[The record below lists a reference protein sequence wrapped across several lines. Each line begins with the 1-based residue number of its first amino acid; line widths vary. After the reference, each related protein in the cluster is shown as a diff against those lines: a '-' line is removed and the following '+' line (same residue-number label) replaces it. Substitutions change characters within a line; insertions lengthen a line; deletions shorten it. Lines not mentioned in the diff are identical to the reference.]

1 MLTIQE
7 IKEFI
12 NNDKASEKKLLAR
25 VGERYYEGEH
35 DIRDSK
41 VYYYDA
47 NGLLQEDKTKSN
59 IKISHPFFTELIDQ
73 KIQYQFSGD
82 SFVYSNIQELQELL
96 DDYLNHNE
104 DFKAELEEVATNA
117 SVMGYGYLY
126 LFRDKEGKLSWQSA
140 DTMGV
145 VEVRA
150 KETQD
155 NCDYVI
161 YWYVD
166 RVTNKNEKIKKIQVW
181 TDKEVYF
188 YIEKNDEG
196 IQLDE
201 SEPIN
206 PRTHSIYSIKGKEGN
221 FGESF
226 GFIPFFRLDNNRKQ
240 ISDLKPVKA
249 LIDDYDLMAC
259 GLSNNLQDLTEGYFV
274 VKGFAGDSMD
284 ELIQNIKTKKAV
296 GVDEDGDVE
305 IRSVAIPYE
314 ARRTKMEIDEK
325 NIYRFGMGFNSAQVG
340 DGNVTNIVIKSR
352 YALLDLKCNKFE
364 TNLRRLLNK
373 VVKVVLD
380 EVNTK
385 NKTAYSLKDIYYE
398 FEREVMTN
406 ATDNA
411 MIEQT
416 QATTRQIEVNTLL
429 NLAASIDNETIVRNV
444 CELMDWDYEELK
456 DRLPKDETDL
466 SDLEDDINNIPID
479 DEVVGVA

>member
-47 NGLLQEDKTKSN
+47 NGILKEDKSKSN

-82 SFVYSNIQELQELL
+82 SYVYSHIQELQEEL
-96 DDYLNHNE
+96 DEYINHNE

-166 RVTNKNEKIKKIQVW
+166 RITNKNEKIKKIQVW

-188 YIEKNDEG
+188 YVEKNDEG

-201 SEPIN
+201 SEPVN
-206 PRTHSIYSIKGKEGN
+206 PRTHSIYTIKGKEGN
-221 FGESF
+221 YGESF

-296 GVDEDGDVE
+296 GVDEDGDVD

-380 EVNTK
+380 EINAI

-466 SDLEDDINNIPID
+466 SNLETDLNNIPIE
-479 DEVVGVA
+479 DENVGVE

>member
-1 MLTIQE
+1 VLTVQE

-12 NNDKASEKKLLAR
+12 NNDKNSEKKLQAR
-25 VGERYYEGEH
+25 IGERYYQGKH
-35 DIRDSK
+35 DIENFK
-41 VYYYDA
+41 VFYYDD
-47 NGLLQEDKTKSN
+47 NNMLREDKTKSN

-82 SFVYSNIQELQELL
+82 SYIKSNIQELQDEL
-96 DDYLNHNE
+96 DEYFNNNE
-104 DFKAELEEVATNA
+104 DFKAELEEVATNS
-117 SVMGYGYLY
+117 SVMGFGYLY
-126 LFRDKEGKLSWQSA
+126 LFRNKDGKLTFQSA

-161 YWYVD
+161 YWYID
-166 RVTNKNEKIKKIQVW
+166 RITNKNEKIKKIQVW

-188 YIEKNDEG
+188 YIEKDDEG

-206 PRTHSIYSIKGKEGN
+206 PRTHSIYKIKGMEGN
-221 FGESF
+221 YGESF

-240 ISDLKPVKA
+240 LSDLEPIKT

-274 VKGFAGDSMD
+274 VKGYPGESME
-284 ELIQNIKTKKAV
+284 ELSTNLKAKKIV
-296 GVDEDGDVE
+296 GVGEDGDVDV
-305 IRSVAIPYE
+305 RTVTIPYE

-380 EVNTK
+380 EINTL
-385 NKTAYSLKDIYYE
+385 NKTAYSIKDVYYE

-416 QATTRQIEVNTLL
+416 YATTRQIEVNTLL
-429 NLAASIDNETIVRNV
+429 NLAASIDNETIVRNI
-444 CELMDWDYEELK
+444 CNLMEWDYEEIK

-466 SDLEDDINNIPID
+466 REFENEISNLEIEGN
-479 DEVVGVA
+479 

>member
-1 MLTIQE
+1 MLTLQE

-12 NNDKASEKKLLAR
+12 HNDKASERKLLAR
-25 VGERYYEGEH
+25 VGERYYEGNH
-35 DIRDSK
+35 DINDYK
-41 VYYYDA
+41 VYFYDA
-47 NGLLQEDKTKSN
+47 NGILQEDKTKSN

-73 KIQYQFSGD
+73 KIQYQFSSD
-82 SFVYSNIQELQELL
+82 SYVYSNIPELQELL
-96 DDYLNHNE
+96 DDYFNHNE
-104 DFKAELEEVATNA
+104 DFKAELEEVATHA

-188 YIEKNDEG
+188 YVEKNDEG
-196 IQLDE
+196 IELDK

-206 PRTHSIYSIKGKEGN
+206 PRTHSIYSIKGVEGN

-240 ISDLKPVKA
+240 ISDLRPVKA

-284 ELIQNIKTKKAV
+284 ELITNIKTKKAV
-296 GVDEDGDVE
+296 GVDEDGDVDV
-305 IRSVAIPYE
+305 RSVSIPYE
-314 ARRTKMEIDEK
+314 ARRTKMEVDEK

-364 TNLRRLLNK
+364 TNLRKLLTK
-373 VVKVVLD
+373 VVRVVLD
-380 EVNTK
+380 EINTL
-385 NKTAYSLKDIYYE
+385 NKTAYSIKDVYYC
-398 FEREVMTN
+398 FDREVMTN
-406 ATDNA
+406 ASDNA
-411 MIEQT
+411 LIDQT
-416 QATTRQIEVNTLL
+416 KATTRQIEINTLL
-429 NLAASIDNETIVRNV
+429 NLAASIDNETIIRNI
-444 CELMDWDYEELK
+444 CDLMEWDYEQIK
-456 DRLPKDETDL
+456 DRLPKDETDIRDIEETIN
-466 SDLEDDINNIPID
+466 SLEV
-479 DEVVGVA
+479 EGA